1 MDQTGIS
8 AILHFKP
15 LSPRQFAGPVPA
27 QFLWMDVADEMHAGI
42 QERLLA
48 AVFLH
53 TCVAQ
58 NLRILIHSSLG
69 LHRTRWAYVAY
80 SICAGRSVKSALR
93 MAAKR
98 PWLAPYHTDQTAWE
112 EFAAACRAES
122 VCG

>member
-1 MDQTGIS
+1 
-8 AILHFKP
+8 
-15 LSPRQFAGPVPA
+15 
-27 QFLWMDVADEMHAGI
+27 I

-48 AVFLH
+48 ALFLH
-53 TCVAQ
+53 TCITRKM
-58 NLRILIHSSLG
+58 RILLHSSLG

-93 MAAKR
+93 TVAKP

-112 EFAAACRAES
+112 EFAAACRNGS